1 MNMNWR
7 LLGWLAALFGGA
19 IVAIWLAAT
28 VIGWVFGA
36 LEILIKIALVVGVVG
51 GLVFLG
57 WKAKNAVS
65 GSDRKQ
71 IRR

>member
-1 MNMNWR
+1 MNWR

-19 IVAIWLAAT
+19 IVAVWLVAT

-36 LEILIKIALVVGVVG
+36 LGALIKIALVVGVVG

-57 WKAKNAVS
+57 WKAKNAIA
-65 GSDRKQ
+65 GPDRKQ
-71 IRR
+71 LRR

>member
-1 MNMNWR
+1 MNWR

-28 VIGWVFGA
+28 VIGWIFSGLA
-36 LEILIKIALVVGVVG
+36 ALIKIALVVGVVG

-57 WKAKNAVS
+57 WKAKNALTG
-65 GSDRKQ
+65 GSDKRQ
-71 IRR
+71 LRR